1 MEMKDT
7 VELMLSD
14 NYIDRFKAEY
24 FQTKTRYDRLHYMI
38 IKQEAGTL
46 AFEPKCPIELLKD
59 QAKYM
64 GMYLHM
70 LEVRAEIEGIQL

>member
-14 NYIDRFKAEY
+14 NYIDKFKAEY
-24 FQTKTRYDRLHYMI
+24 YQAKTRYDCLHYMI

-64 GMYLHM
+64 DMYLHM
-70 LEVRAEIEGIQL
+70 LEVRAEIEGIKL